1 MRYTAI
7 LVFIVLVFSAGVT
20 DAIAQTAA
28 TSPLQIKLVRSKVVL
43 ENGVETMQ
51 SAAVAQPGEILEEVA
66 TYTNTSKSALK
77 SVEATLPIPRNT
89 ELVMAS
95 VNPTNAKA
103 SIDGKNFSNMPLVR
117 KQLQANGVEVEQLV
131 PLSEYRYLRW
141 YPGELKPERPIAFS
155 ARFRVVGGQTN
166 ANANASAHTDQ
177 QAVFGAPVTA
187 HQNSADKARAD
198 SALTTILGGVVDV
211 LNERAKARSAA
222 PTTPIAPV
230 TRQPLEVT
238 CTTNGNN
245 TTCRE
250 R

>member
-1 MRYTAI
+1 MRYTAM
-7 LVFIVLVFSAGVT
+7 LVFIVLLFSAGVT

-155 ARFRVVGGQTN
+155 ARFRVVGGQGN
-166 ANANASAHTDQ
+166 PDVSARADQ
-177 QAVFGAPVTA
+177 QAIFGAPSIT
-187 HQNSADKARAD
+187 QQTSADKARPD
-198 SALTTILGGVVDV
+198 SALTTILGVAVDV
-211 LNERAKARSAA
+211 LNERAKARNAVPVA
-222 PTTPIAPV
+222 PIVPAFRP
-230 TRQPLEVT
+230 PLEVT

>member
-1 MRYTAI
+1 MRYMAM
-7 LVFIVLVFSAGVT
+7 LFFSLLFPAGVT
-20 DAIAQTAA
+20 DAIAQTA

-66 TYTNTSKSALK
+66 TYTNTYKSALRN
-77 SVEATLPIPRNT
+77 VEATLPIPRNT

-103 SIDGKNFSNMPLVR
+103 SIDGKNFSNMPLMR
-117 KQLQANGVEVEQLV
+117 KQLVNGVELEQLV

-155 ARFRVVGGQTN
+155 ARFRVVDGQGN
-166 ANANASAHTDQ
+166 RTDQ
-177 QAVFGAPVTA
+177 QAVFGSPVNAQQTPT
-187 HQNSADKARAD
+187 DKAHPD
-198 SALTTILGGVVDV
+198 SALTTILSGVVDV
-211 LNERAKARSAA
+211 LNERAKARSAVPTA
-222 PTTPIAPV
+222 PIVPA
-230 TRQPLEVT
+230 TRQPIDVI

-245 TTCRE
+245 TNCRE